1 MSYDLLKHHN
11 IIIEGNFKLKS
22 GKKTDYYVDI
32 KQTISNPELFNIIIN
47 ILCNKINQIQNVTSY
62 SIMGVPYAGIP
73 FASVVGYKLNI
84 PQLMLRKEKKMYGR
98 KKMIEGNS
106 KNRNLILIEDVMTT
120 GNSIFETINYLNKHE
135 YNVKYVFTIFQ
146 RGVLYYNKFLDK
158 NIQYNY
164 LISRKLK
171 LHEKLSEIAPYNSMY
186 ATMNRL
192 SIKKETNLILSVD
205 NPDIDTFKHI
215 VSQCGEHIFALK
227 IHLDI
232 FPETERESIR
242 NFIIKQ
248 KKKDNF
254 LVIEDRKFSDICK
267 TNIQQMKALKI
278 ITYADI
284 VICHGIAGFEFIK
297 YCSLPVLV
305 VAQLSCKNNLINT
318 EYTKQCVF
326 EASKNKN
333 IIGFISQE
341 NLGYNKCIY
350 CKPGVRLDKLNNI
363 NNEDD
368 YDQKYSGLTS
378 GIDFYIVG
386 RGITNFKNPLEMA
399 KHYKKVLW
407 KSVT

>member
-1 MSYDLLKHHN
+1 MSYDLLKHHD
-11 IIIEGNFKLKS
+11 IIIEGDFKLKS

-32 KQTISNPELFNIIIN
+32 KQTISNPEIFNIIIDN
-47 ILCNKINQIQNVTSY
+47 LYNKINQIPNVTSY

-73 FASVVGYKLNI
+73 FASVIGYKLNI
-84 PQLMLRKEKKMYGR
+84 PQLMLRKEKKTYGR

-120 GNSIFETINYLNKHE
+120 GKSIFETIDLLNNLE

-146 RGVLYYNKFLDK
+146 RGILNYNNFFDK

-171 LHEKLSEIAPYNSMY
+171 LHEKLTEITPYNNTY
-186 ATMNRL
+186 AVMNQL
-192 SIKKETNLILSVD
+192 SLRKKSNLILSVD
-205 NPDIDTFKHI
+205 NPDINLFKQI
-215 VSQCGEHIFALK
+215 VLQCGEHIFALK

-232 FPETERESIR
+232 FKETEREDIR

-248 KKKDNF
+248 KKEDNF

-278 ITYADI
+278 KTYADI

-333 IIGFISQE
+333 ILGFISQE

-350 CKPGVRLDKLNNI
+350 CKPGVRLDKLN

-399 KHYKKVLW
+399 KYYKQILW

>member
-146 RGVLYYNKFLDK
+146 RGVLYYNKFFDK

-186 ATMNRL
+186 TTMNRL

-205 NPDIDTFKHI
+205 NPDIDTFKQI
-215 VSQCGEHIFALK
+215 VLQCGEQIFALK

-242 NFIIKQ
+242 NFLIKQ

>member
-1 MSYDLLKHHN
+1 MSYDLLKHHD
-11 IIIEGNFKLKS
+11 IIIEGDFKLKS
-22 GKKTDYYVDI
+22 GEKTDYYVDI
-32 KQTISNPELFNIIIN
+32 KQTISNPELFNTIID
-47 ILCNKINQIQNVTSY
+47 ILYNKINQIPNVTSY

-73 FASVVGYKLNI
+73 FASVIGYKLNI

-106 KNRNLILIEDVMTT
+106 KNKNLILIEDVMTT
-120 GNSIFETINYLNKHE
+120 GKSILETIDSLNKHE

-146 RGVLYYNKFLDK
+146 RGVLNYNNFFDK

-171 LHEKLSEIAPYNSMY
+171 LHEKLLEITPYNNMY
-186 ATMNRL
+186 ATMNQL
-192 SIKKETNLILSVD
+192 SLKKKTNLILSA
-205 NPDIDTFKHI
+205 DITDIEKFKKTI
-215 VSQCGEHIFALK
+215 IECGEHIFALK

-232 FPETERESIR
+232 FPETEREDIR

-248 KKKDNF
+248 KKEDNF
-254 LVIEDRKFSDICK
+254 LIIEDRKFSDICK

-278 ITYADI
+278 KTYADI
-284 VICHGIAGFEFIK
+284 VICHGVAGFEFIK
-297 YCSLPVLV
+297 HCSLPVLV

-350 CKPGVRLDKLNNI
+350 CKPGIRLDKI
-363 NNEDD
+363 KDD
-368 YDQKYSGLTS
+368 YDQTYTGITD

-386 RGITNFKNPLEMA
+386 RGITNFKNQNEMT
-399 KHYKKVLW
+399 KYYKETLW
-407 KSVT
+407 KSVS

>member
-1 MSYDLLKHHN
+1 MSYDLLKHHD
-11 IIIEGNFKLKS
+11 IIIEGDFKLKS

-32 KQTISNPELFNIIIN
+32 KQTISNPELFNIIID
-47 ILCNKINQIQNVTSY
+47 ILYNKINQIPNVTSY

-73 FASVVGYKLNI
+73 FASVIGYKLNI
-84 PQLMLRKEKKMYGR
+84 PQLMLRKEKKTYGR

-106 KNRNLILIEDVMTT
+106 KNKNLILIEDVMTT
-120 GNSIFETINYLNKHE
+120 GKSILETIDSLNKHE

-146 RGVLYYNKFLDK
+146 RGVLNYNKFFDK

-171 LHEKLSEIAPYNSMY
+171 LHEKLLEITPYNSMY
-186 ATMNRL
+186 ATMNQL
-192 SIKKETNLILSVD
+192 SLKKKTNLILSVD
-205 NPDIDTFKHI
+205 NPDINLFKQI
-215 VSQCGEHIFALK
+215 VLQCGEHIFALK

-232 FPETERESIR
+232 FQETEREDIR
-242 NFIIKQ
+242 NFITKQ
-248 KKKDNF
+248 KKEDNF

-278 ITYADI
+278 KTYADI

-350 CKPGVRLDKLNNI
+350 CKPGVRLDKLI

-407 KSVT
+407 KSVS

>member
-1 MSYDLLKHHN
+1 MSYDLLKHHD
-11 IIIEGNFKLKS
+11 IIIEGDFKLKS
-22 GKKTDYYVDI
+22 GEKTDYYVDI
-32 KQTISNPELFNIIIN
+32 KQTISNPELFNTIID
-47 ILCNKINQIQNVTSY
+47 ILYNKINQIPNVTSY

-73 FASVVGYKLNI
+73 FASVIGYKLNI

-106 KNRNLILIEDVMTT
+106 KNKNLILIEDVMTT
-120 GNSIFETINYLNKHE
+120 GKSILETIDSLNKHE

-146 RGVLYYNKFLDK
+146 RGVLNYNKFFHK

-171 LHEKLSEIAPYNSMY
+171 LHEKLLEITPYNNMY
-186 ATMNRL
+186 ATMNQL
-192 SIKKETNLILSVD
+192 SLKKKTNLILSA
-205 NPDIDTFKHI
+205 DITDIEKFKKTI
-215 VSQCGEHIFALK
+215 IECGEHIFALK

-232 FPETERESIR
+232 FPETEREDIR

-248 KKKDNF
+248 KKEDNF
-254 LVIEDRKFSDICK
+254 LIIEDRKFSDICK

-278 ITYADI
+278 KTYADI

-333 IIGFISQE
+333 ILGFISQE

-350 CKPGVRLDKLNNI
+350 CKPGIRLDKI
-363 NNEDD
+363 KDD
-368 YDQKYSGLTS
+368 YDQTYTGITD

-386 RGITNFKNPLEMA
+386 RGITNFKNQNEMT
-399 KHYKKVLW
+399 KYYKETLW
-407 KSVT
+407 KSVS